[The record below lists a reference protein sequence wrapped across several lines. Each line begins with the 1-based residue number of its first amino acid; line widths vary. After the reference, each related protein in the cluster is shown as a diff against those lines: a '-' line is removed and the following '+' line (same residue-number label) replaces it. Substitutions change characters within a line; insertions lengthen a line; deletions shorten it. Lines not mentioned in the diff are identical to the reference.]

1 LIEEVFI
8 TRNDPRIAELAA
20 ERRAGRPK
28 LTEHIELEELKRREL
43 AEYESGFGAS
53 FFTFFNQSMEANKIE
68 VPDLTDDKTTTF
80 MWNWLEKDVSI
91 DRSHV
96 DMLRQ
101 VRITKDSD
109 ELIVS
114 RAGRLKGVLA
124 ETMEGDAD
132 DWTNV
137 GGEEVVEKEMVI
149 FKSSDICCFCMYAYT

>member
-1 LIEEVFI
+1 M
-8 TRNDPRIAELAA
+8 
-20 ERRAGRPK
+20 
-28 LTEHIELEELKRREL
+28 TEQIELEELKRREL

-53 FFTFFNQSMEANKIE
+53 PLPSLIQFTEANKTE

-80 MWNWLEKDVSI
+80 MWNWLERDVSI

-101 VRITKDSD
+101 VRIMKDSD

-132 DWTNV
+132 DWTNM
-137 GGEEVVEKEMVI
+137 GGEEVVEKEMEVE
-149 FKSSDICCFCMYAYT
+149 A

>member
-1 LIEEVFI
+1 M
-8 TRNDPRIAELAA
+8 
-20 ERRAGRPK
+20 
-28 LTEHIELEELKRREL
+28 TEHIELEELKRREL

-53 FFTFFNQSMEANKIE
+53 PLPAWFRSTETNKTE

-132 DWTNV
+132 DWTNM
-137 GGEEVVEKEMVI
+137 GGEEVVEKKMEVE
-149 FKSSDICCFCMYAYT
+149 A

>member
-1 LIEEVFI
+1 
-8 TRNDPRIAELAA
+8 
-20 ERRAGRPK
+20 
-28 LTEHIELEELKRREL
+28 
-43 AEYESGFGAS
+43 
-53 FFTFFNQSMEANKIE
+53 
-68 VPDLTDDKTTTF
+68 

-132 DWTNV
+132 DWTNM
-137 GGEEVVEKEMVI
+137 GGEEEVEKEMEVE
-149 FKSSDICCFCMYAYT
+149 A

>member
-1 LIEEVFI
+1 
-8 TRNDPRIAELAA
+8 
-20 ERRAGRPK
+20 
-28 LTEHIELEELKRREL
+28 
-43 AEYESGFGAS
+43 
-53 FFTFFNQSMEANKIE
+53 
-68 VPDLTDDKTTTF
+68 

-124 ETMEGDAD
+124 ETTEGDAD
-132 DWTNV
+132 DWTNM
-137 GGEEVVEKEMVI
+137 GGEEVVEKEMEVE
-149 FKSSDICCFCMYAYT
+149 A

>member
-1 LIEEVFI
+1 
-8 TRNDPRIAELAA
+8 
-20 ERRAGRPK
+20 
-28 LTEHIELEELKRREL
+28 
-43 AEYESGFGAS
+43 
-53 FFTFFNQSMEANKIE
+53 
-68 VPDLTDDKTTTF
+68 LTDDKTTTF

-132 DWTNV
+132 DWTNM
-137 GGEEVVEKEMVI
+137 GGETEAEAEGQKEMEVE
-149 FKSSDICCFCMYAYT
+149 A

>member
-1 LIEEVFI
+1 MNLV
-8 TRNDPRIAELAA
+8 LV
-20 ERRAGRPK
+20 RP
-28 LTEHIELEELKRREL
+28 
-43 AEYESGFGAS
+43 S
-53 FFTFFNQSMEANKIE
+53 TFFNKSMKTNITE
-68 VPDLTDDKTTTF
+68 VPDLTDAKTTTF

-132 DWTNV
+132 DWTNM
-137 GGEEVVEKEMVI
+137 GGEEVVEKEMEVE
-149 FKSSDICCFCMYAYT
+149 A

>member
-1 LIEEVFI
+1 
-8 TRNDPRIAELAA
+8 
-20 ERRAGRPK
+20 
-28 LTEHIELEELKRREL
+28 
-43 AEYESGFGAS
+43 
-53 FFTFFNQSMEANKIE
+53 
-68 VPDLTDDKTTTF
+68 LTDDKTTTF

-124 ETMEGDAD
+124 ETMDGDAD
-132 DWTNV
+132 DWTNM
-137 GGEEVVEKEMVI
+137 GGEEVVEKQMEVE
-149 FKSSDICCFCMYAYT
+149 A

>member
-1 LIEEVFI
+1 MIEEVFI

-53 FFTFFNQSMEANKIE
+53 PHLSKKSMGADKIE

-132 DWTNV
+132 DWTNM
-137 GGEEVVEKEMVI
+137 GGEEVAEKEMEVE
-149 FKSSDICCFCMYAYT
+149 A